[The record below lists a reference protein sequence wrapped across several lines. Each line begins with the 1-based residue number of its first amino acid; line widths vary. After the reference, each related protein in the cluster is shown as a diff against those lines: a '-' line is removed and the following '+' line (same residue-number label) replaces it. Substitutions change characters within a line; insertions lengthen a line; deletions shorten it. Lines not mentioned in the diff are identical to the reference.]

1 MKYLIP
7 LLAFLLIA
15 PTLTRAEDVGIVAV
29 VNGKAITNMALQN
42 RLKLII
48 QTSNLEDSAETRR
61 RFARQVL
68 ENLIDETLQQE
79 EAKAA
84 NVSVSQDDMM
94 RAVDDL
100 EQRNQM
106 PKGSFENS
114 LASRG
119 ISTTEAMDQIRA
131 KLLWQKL
138 VIKKI
143 RPRISVG
150 TRELDEARDQIARK
164 QSRREYQL
172 SEIVLPVLDNAR
184 RDEIRALAERIVSEV
199 KKGADFGVLARQFS
213 VSGTALQGGDTGW
226 IPAEKL
232 EPEAVPALAQTP
244 TGSVT
249 APIPSAIGYKIYRV
263 NKRYDPQDT
272 EIDIKQ
278 IYLPTTNLPEE
289 TKQEL
294 RAIFEEAARTDEPF
308 TCGNF
313 LEAGQKIKSELKD
326 NMADTLA
333 VLDLGRLRLTDL
345 SAEIRDEAAVLP
357 VGEASP
363 VIVKPNGITLL
374 MVCDRAATAS
384 NAPDDE
390 KIRDL
395 LTREK
400 VELEARRYLMQIRKS
415 AFIERRM

>member
-1 MKYLIP
+1 MKRFIPFLI
-7 LLAFLLIA
+7 LLLFT
-15 PTLTRAEDVGIVAV
+15 PVHAEDVGIVAV
-29 VNGKAITNMALQN
+29 VNGKAITNVALQN
-42 RLKLII
+42 RLRLII
-48 QTSNLEDSAETRR
+48 QTSNLEDSPENRR
-61 RFARQVL
+61 RFAPQVL

-79 EAKAA
+79 EAKSA

-114 LASRG
+114 LTSRG
-119 ISTTEAMDQIRA
+119 ISATEAMDQIRA

-143 RPRISVG
+143 RPRISIG
-150 TRELDEARDQIARK
+150 ERELEEAREQITRK

-172 SEIVLPVLDNAR
+172 SEIVLPVLDDSR
-184 RDEIRALAERIVSEV
+184 REEIRALAERIVSEV

-232 EPEAVPALAQTP
+232 ESEAVPALAQTP
-244 TGSVT
+244 TGGVT
-249 APIPSAIGYKIYRV
+249 NPIPSAIGYKIYRV

-278 IYLPTTNLPEE
+278 IYLPTTNLPDD
-289 TKQEL
+289 TKREL
-294 RAIFEEAARTDEPF
+294 REIFEQAAKPEEPI

-313 LEAGQKIKSELKD
+313 LEVGQKIKSELKD

-333 VLDLGRLRLTDL
+333 ILDLGKLRLTDL
-345 SAEIRDEAAVLP
+345 SVEIRDDAAMLP
-357 VGEASP
+357 VGEVSP
-363 VIVKPNGITLL
+363 VIVKPDGLTLL
-374 MVCDRAATAS
+374 MVCDRGATS
-384 NAPDDE
+384 GNAPDDE
-390 KIRDL
+390 RIREL

-400 VELEARRYLMQIRKS
+400 MELEARRYLMLIRKS
-415 AFIERRM
+415 AFVERRI